1 MKVVI
6 AGGIFRLPPDVRG
19 LRQAAPEMVLADGLR
34 SRGVRVTTVP
44 LEDLS
49 AVARSADND
58 IVHVHH
64 LSKAAVV
71 ASLSPVAAPMV
82 FTAHAT
88 ARPSRRLELLG
99 EKVVLSRM
107 RAGVCLSEDERLQRV
122 RAMPALEGRL
132 VVIPN
137 GVDLPGAEPRRREL
151 APNEVLRGLFVGQLI
166 AVKQIDRIIAAMRDE
181 PRLHVELA
189 YHNDHLLADLRGA
202 AAQSGVLHR
211 MTFLGQLRGTELFDA
226 YHRAHVLLLPS
237 RSEALPSVVTE
248 GLSTG
253 LPVVASSV
261 GGIPSQV
268 KDAGILVPPDGI
280 DEVSRVIP
288 QLVEQYSDL
297 AARASRRA
305 SEVVSEFSVSGMV
318 DRHLDLYQ
326 RILEGT
332 T

>member
-1 MKVVI
+1 MKVLI
-6 AGGIFRLPPDVRG
+6 AGGVFRLPPDVRKM
-19 LRQAAPEMVLADGLR
+19 RQPAPEMVLAEGLR
-34 SRGVRVTTVP
+34 KRGVEVATVP

-49 AVARSADND
+49 AVARSSDSD

-64 LSKAAVV
+64 LSKAAV
-71 ASLSPVAAPMV
+71 ASALSPLSAPMV

-88 ARPSRRLELLG
+88 ARPIRRLEVLG
-99 EKVVLSRM
+99 EKVVMSRM
-107 RAGVCLSEDERLQRV
+107 RAGVCLSEGERLQRV
-122 RAMPALEGRL
+122 HARPELDRRL

-137 GVDLPGAEPRRREL
+137 GIDLPDAEARRREL
-151 APNEVLRGLFVGQLI
+151 APDDVLRGLFVGQLI

-189 YHNDHLLADLRGA
+189 YHNDHLLADLRDSA
-202 AAQSGVLHR
+202 AESGVLHR
-211 MTFLGQLRGTELFDA
+211 MTFLGQLRGPELFDA
-226 YHRAHVLLLPS
+226 YRRSHVLLLPS

-253 LPVVASSV
+253 LPVVASNV

-268 KDAGILVPPDGI
+268 KDAGILVSPDGL

-288 QLVEQYSDL
+288 QLMEQYSDL

-305 SEVVSEFSVSGMV
+305 TEVAAEYSVSAMI
-318 DRHLDLYQ
+318 DRHLALYH

-332 T
+332 Q

>member
-1 MKVVI
+1 MKVLI
-6 AGGIFRLPPDVRG
+6 AGGVFRLPPDVRKM
-19 LRQAAPEMVLADGLR
+19 RQPAPEMVLADGLR
-34 SRGVRVTTVP
+34 ARGVEVTTVP

-49 AVARSADND
+49 AVARSADSD

-71 ASLSPVAAPMV
+71 SALSPASAPMV

-88 ARPSRRLELLG
+88 ARPSRRLEVLG

-107 RAGVCLSEDERLQRV
+107 RAGVCLSEGERLQRV
-122 RAMPALEGRL
+122 HAKPELEGRL

-137 GVDLPGAEPRRREL
+137 GMDLADADPRQREL
-151 APNEVLRGLFVGQLI
+151 APDEVLRGLFVGQLI

-189 YHNDHLLADLRGA
+189 YHNDHLLADLRDA
-202 AAQSGVLHR
+202 AFRSGVLHR
-211 MTFLGQLRGTELFDA
+211 MTFLGQLRSAELFDA
-226 YHRAHVLLLPS
+226 YRRAHVLLLPS

-261 GGIPSQV
+261 GGIASQV
-268 KDAGILVPPDGI
+268 KDAGILVPPDGV

-288 QLVEQYSDL
+288 QLIDQYADL

-305 SEVVSEFSVSGMV
+305 GELVAEFSVSSMV
-318 DRHLDLYQ
+318 DRHVDLYH
-326 RILEGT
+326 RVLEGT
-332 T
+332 Q